1 MLTDLFPLLGIFL
14 RGPCNVAPATNI
26 LTAEPY
32 THSDPFP
39 ERTSHREQG
48 YYCAPEHERLA
59 SAAAAAALAA
69 LSQGSAAACKA
80 ILAEDDSVTLLA
92 YPLAVGCASVAA
104 VKQETEAVLQVR
116 PATRARPQAGCH
128 VGVHVHHLTP

>member
-1 MLTDLFPLLGIFL
+1 MRIHQFRKCLPIFSPFVKLRTLL
-14 RGPCNVAPATNI
+14 
-26 LTAEPY
+26 
-32 THSDPFP
+32 SQ
-39 ERTSHREQG
+39 TSSRQG

-80 ILAEDDSVTLLA
+80 VLAEDDSITLLA

-116 PATRARPQAGCH
+116 LASAAGLQMSRQVVLASTFVVPAPGRSGQQ
-128 VGVHVHHLTP
+128 

>member
-1 MLTDLFPLLGIFL
+1 M
-14 RGPCNVAPATNI
+14 
-26 LTAEPY
+26 
-32 THSDPFP
+32 
-39 ERTSHREQG
+39 QG

-80 ILAEDDSVTLLA
+80 ILAEDDSITLLA

-104 VKQETEAVLQVR
+104 VKQETEAVLQVHS
-116 PATRARPQAGCH
+116 A
-128 VGVHVHHLTP
+128 LL